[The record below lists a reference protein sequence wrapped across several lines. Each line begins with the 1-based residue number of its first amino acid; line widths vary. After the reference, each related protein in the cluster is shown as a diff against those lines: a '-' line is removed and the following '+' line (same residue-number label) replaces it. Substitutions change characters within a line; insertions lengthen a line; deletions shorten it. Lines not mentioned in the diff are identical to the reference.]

1 MMVTYFLLREL
12 KMNYIEILGYAAMLT
27 VSCSFLLKDVT
38 KLRFVNTIGCIL
50 FMIYGLL
57 LKSYPVVGLNIF
69 VACINSYYIFKE
81 LKAKK

>member
-1 MMVTYFLLREL
+1 MMISYFLLREL
-12 KMNYIEILGYAAMLT
+12 KMNYIEILGYAAMIT

>member
-1 MMVTYFLLREL
+1 MISYFLLREL
-12 KMNYIEILGYAAMLT
+12 KMNYIEILGYAAMIT

>member
-1 MMVTYFLLREL
+1 MVTYFLLREL

>member
-1 MMVTYFLLREL
+1 MISYFLLREL

>member
-1 MMVTYFLLREL
+1 MMISYFLLREL